1 MRREEENVKNL
12 LERAYK
18 NPILEYWES
27 IKYKPLLFK
36 IELLQREIQKAK
48 KNNIESGGGISQKR
62 EELEGLLAEK
72 KELCKSGIVVN
83 TSWKV
88 YYMYRDIVDNILDNP
103 QSKWKYSALKAN
115 HAIFFIERYCRH
127 SKGDYGG
134 EPFILEVWQKALV
147 AATFGIVSRETGF
160 RKYREVLLVV
170 GRKNGK
176 STLAAAIGLYL
187 QLGDNESG
195 AEVYALATK
204 KDQAKVIWL
213 EAKKMV
219 KKSPELLKMDKPLV
233 AELTAEFNDSTFK
246 PLGRDSD
253 TLDGLNVHG
262 ATMDEIHAWKDDN
275 LYDVIVDGTSAR
287 SQPLIFIVTTAGTER
302 EHIYDKKYAEAENLI
317 NFLNDKEGYEDE
329 TLLAL
334 IYELDNR
341 DEWIEP
347 DCWGKA
353 NPGLGTIKKTD
364 NLQKKVEK
372 AKVNSGDIKN
382 LLCKDFD
389 IPETTKEA
397 WLTKQDA
404 DNDATFEII
413 KLKPRYGIGGVDLSG
428 SVDLTAAKVL
438 FMVPEDPIIYQIS
451 MYWVPEDL
459 VEQRVG
465 EDKIPYDVWIEKGYV
480 RTCPGN
486 SNHPK
491 YVTKWLCEVRDQC
504 DIYLPW
510 IGYDAWAAKYW
521 VEEMKA
527 EFGENSMIAVRQGK
541 QTLSSPMKN
550 LKAVLQRN
558 GLNYNNNPVDK
569 WCLYNTAVDVDKND
583 NIQPVKTSNPRRRI
597 DGTAATLDAYVVMEE
612 KMNDYLSLI

>member
-1 MRREEENVKNL
+1 MRTGKDLKKL
-12 LERAYK
+12 LEEAYE
-18 NPILEYWES
+18 NPILRYWET
-27 IKYKPLLFK
+27 IKHKPLLSD
-36 IELLQREIQKAK
+36 IELLRREIRKAEKKDASDKEYIRQQKEK
-48 KNNIESGGGISQKR
+48 LQK
-62 EELEGLLAEK
+62 LLAEK
-72 KELCKSGIVVN
+72 ERLCQEGTVVN
-83 TSWKV
+83 VSWKV
-88 YYMYRDIVDNILDNP
+88 YDVYADIVNSILSNP
-103 QSKWKYSALKAN
+103 ESQWEYSPAKAN
-115 HAIFFIERYCRH
+115 HAIFFIEKYCRH
-127 SKGDYGG
+127 SKGDFGG
-134 EPFILEVWQKALV
+134 EPFILEVWQKSLV
-147 AATFGIVSRETGF
+147 AAAFGIVDKKSGL
-160 RKYREVLLVV
+160 RKYREVLLIV

-219 KKSPELLKMDKPLV
+219 KKSPQLLRLDKPLV
-233 AELTAEFNDSTFK
+233 AELTAEFNDSSFK

-287 SQPLIFIVTTAGTER
+287 SQPMIFIVTTAGTER
-302 EHIYDKKYAEAENLI
+302 EHIYDKKYAEAVNLI
-317 NFLNDKEGYEDE
+317 NFLNDKEGYKDE
-329 TLLAL
+329 TLLPL
-334 IYELDNR
+334 IYELDDR
-341 DEWIEP
+341 DEWTEA
-347 DCWGKA
+347 DCWEKA
-353 NPGLGTIKKTD
+353 NPGLGTIKKLD
-364 NLQKKVEK
+364 NLQQKVEK
-372 AKVNSGDIKN
+372 AKRNSGDIKN

-397 WLTKQDA
+397 WLTKRDA
-404 DNDATFEII
+404 DNEATFEVI
-413 KLKPRYGIGGVDLSG
+413 KLKPRYGIGGADLSG
-428 SVDLTAAKVL
+428 SIDLTAAKVL
-438 FMVPEDPIIYQIS
+438 FMVPEDAIIYQLS

-459 VEQRVG
+459 VEQRVK
-465 EDKIPYDVWIEKGYV
+465 EDKVPYDIWIEKGYM

-491 YVTKWLCEVRDQC
+491 YVTQWFCEIRDQY
-504 DIYLPW
+504 DICTPW

-521 VEEMKA
+521 VEEMKM
-527 EFGENSMIAVRQGK
+527 EFGENSMIAVHQGK
-541 QTLSSPMKN
+541 KTLSAPMKN

-597 DGTAATLDAYVVMEE
+597 DGTAATLDAYVVMQE
-612 KMNDYLSLI
+612 KLNDYLTLI